1 MIYNI
6 DMSRR
11 FFAFI
16 AVLASFTGLWAL
28 DFTGLTHS
36 AVEIRPEMSS
46 GLEAVY
52 VLSGDDASARIVY
65 TATGD
70 RVVWSRFSTLG
81 GAYAE
86 EIPVRHDGGKRWS
99 VPFAGEDMGYIIDDG
114 TTRHCF
120 WVVDYSC
127 HRFDV
132 RALTAAP
139 AEDCGRTLIG
149 VDGDAAPIP
158 YYSVTGRRMEL
169 SRELRLG
176 YTTLTFDNDAFAYS
190 PAVVERELAGISGS
204 AAIESPLCDTS
215 FRLEGDRF
223 LRQWGSPVSVE
234 SEYYATTAVDAE
246 TRAESNRTIAD
257 NEQTSGDSGD
267 GSLGGSA
274 PCEVHFE
281 AAVTDAAIFTEWQI
295 SHSPEFDILE
305 NSFRELAFDYTFTE
319 SGTTYVRFVANN
331 SAGDCEYTGTTY
343 EVTIGESRLEIPN
356 AFSPESS
363 PGVNDLWKVS
373 YKSLVSFECHIF
385 NRWGKC
391 LFSTTDPAEGWDGKS
406 GGKFVGSGVY
416 YYVIKAVGADGI
428 RYDRAG
434 DINIINFKSGGT
446 TAGDTETEQ

>member
-1 MIYNI
+1 MIYDT
-6 DMSRR
+6 DMNRR
-11 FFAFI
+11 FFAFLA
-16 AVLASFTGLWAL
+16 AVVSFTGLWAL
-28 DFTGLTHS
+28 DFTGLSHA

-65 TATGD
+65 TASSD

-86 EIPVRHDGGKRWS
+86 EIAAERDGNRWS

-120 WVVDYSC
+120 WIVDYSR

-132 RALTAAP
+132 RAMTAVP

-158 YYSVTGRRMEL
+158 YYSVNGRRMEI
-169 SRELRLG
+169 SRELRLE
-176 YTTLTFDNDAFAYS
+176 YTTLSFDNDAFAYT
-190 PAVVERELAGISGS
+190 PAVVERELTGISGTT
-204 AAIESPLCDTS
+204 AIESPLCDTS
-215 FRLEGDRF
+215 FRLDGDRF
-223 LRQWGSPVSVE
+223 LREWGEPLSVE
-234 SEYYATTAVDAE
+234 SEFYTTMAVEAE
-246 TRAESNRTIAD
+246 TRAESNSTVAD

-274 PCEVHFE
+274 PYDVHFE

-295 SHSPEFDILE
+295 SHSSEFDIID
-305 NSFRELAFDYTFTE
+305 NSFKELAFDYTFTE

-406 GGKFVGSGVY
+406 KGKFVGSGVY

-434 DINIINFKSGGT
+434 DINIINFTSSGT
-446 TAGDTETEQ
+446 STDDTETE